1 MKFIYID
8 YGKNFINEIKKR
20 KPDEKTIIV
29 FSDYFLKNSYM
40 KNREKNILVLE
51 PEYFTLEEFQKKIF
65 ITEKL
70 ILTEAKRPLTLF
82 RVLTKD
88 LKEKLKME
96 NYYDIIDFADLFF
109 KYYKELYSAMEEKPE
124 GLEAWQKEYIEKFE
138 ILKEVYDKYL
148 LENDFIPSDW
158 IENIENYKEDY
169 TKNYKKIIFAD
180 IPYFTP
186 LMREVLKKI
195 ETVCEVEI
203 ILQIPKED
211 YNEKLFKIEKVSLVK
226 KKEDINIKIY
236 EHSDEISEIF
246 NMIYLGKSKNHKRK
260 DIFSPV
266 PEKNN
271 YHKIFPR
278 YFVSQKLKTLDDT
291 KLYKFMKIQNELL
304 LSLEPKKRYG
314 ISSEELKKALSNEI
328 FRKIYNIDSEA
339 VKKFKKIF
347 DDEYRYI
354 DEKIFENIGYLFKT
368 DEKTEEEILKD
379 VKEILDVFKK
389 IYSDLKEISTYTTVS
404 EFVENIKRIGFEK
417 FREENYLDIVEK
429 FYQAVDNIKSSERLC
444 GRNGFKSLFETGT
457 GANLYTLFIKYM
469 EGVEIKEVERDEKD
483 KILGVVKNISEARL
497 NNFDIKNSETYFI
510 DIDSSSI
517 PGNLKDNLNF
527 TEIQREKNSFMTF
540 EDKRNIIKY
549 RFIQG
554 IFNSRNCVIFTRK
567 DANGE
572 KESSS
577 FLDEIMMKYNLSPEK
592 VNPLSKDDIFE
603 ILRKNLLKNENQIPE
618 KLSGD
623 YFILEK
629 SSSDFKDNKMV
640 LGTYDLIDLEK
651 CQYRYFL
658 KSRAEI
664 FGESDDIY
672 GTSLRFLGI
681 VVHKIF
687 EKITDKIYMNIKN
700 YNNFYVDEKYVNETA
715 EGILL
720 ENKMKIPVYLDLFFQ
735 EIMFPKIKENIF
747 KFYREIERELAGK
760 KIKIFWSEKGKTENV
775 SFLSDKMDIFITG
788 RADLVIETEDGEKY
802 IVDYKT
808 GGKKGE
814 QLDIYSIIMY
824 GDENAAKKIIYNAVQ
839 GEYEKLTKTDITKE
853 KLMEEFENFIE
864 SSEYR
869 RAEKKSACT
878 LCEYGNICR
887 REGI

>member
-1 MKFIYID
+1 M
-8 YGKNFINEIKKR
+8 
-20 KPDEKTIIV
+20 
-29 FSDYFLKNSYM
+29 
-40 KNREKNILVLE
+40 
-51 PEYFTLEEFQKKIF
+51 
-65 ITEKL
+65 
-70 ILTEAKRPLTLF
+70 
-82 RVLTKD
+82 
-88 LKEKLKME
+88 
-96 NYYDIIDFADLFF
+96 
-109 KYYKELYSAMEEKPE
+109 
-124 GLEAWQKEYIEKFE
+124 
-138 ILKEVYDKYL
+138 
-148 LENDFIPSDW
+148 
-158 IENIENYKEDY
+158 
-169 TKNYKKIIFAD
+169 
-180 IPYFTP
+180 
-186 LMREVLKKI
+186 
-195 ETVCEVEI
+195 
-203 ILQIPKED
+203 
-211 YNEKLFKIEKVSLVK
+211 
-226 KKEDINIKIY
+226 
-236 EHSDEISEIF
+236 
-246 NMIYLGKSKNHKRK
+246 
-260 DIFSPV
+260 
-266 PEKNN
+266 
-271 YHKIFPR
+271 
-278 YFVSQKLKTLDDT
+278 
-291 KLYKFMKIQNELL
+291 
-304 LSLEPKKRYG
+304 
-314 ISSEELKKALSNEI
+314 
-328 FRKIYNIDSEA
+328 
-339 VKKFKKIF
+339 
-347 DDEYRYI
+347 
-354 DEKIFENIGYLFKT
+354 
-368 DEKTEEEILKD
+368 
-379 VKEILDVFKK
+379 
-389 IYSDLKEISTYTTVS
+389 
-404 EFVENIKRIGFEK
+404 ENIKKIGFEK

-444 GRNGFKSLFETGT
+444 GKNGFKSLFETGT
-457 GANLYTLFIKYM
+457 GANLYILLIKYM
-469 EGVEIKEVERDEKD
+469 EGVEIKEVEREGD
-483 KILGVVKNISEARL
+483 KVLGIIKNISEARL
-497 NNFDIKNSETYFI
+497 NNFDMKNSETYFI

-527 TEIQREKNSFMTF
+527 TEVQREKNNFMTF

-567 DANGE
+567 DADGE
-572 KESSS
+572 KESSP
-577 FLDEIMMKYNLSPEK
+577 FLDELMMKYNLSPEK
-592 VNPLSKDDIFE
+592 INPLSKDDIFE
-603 ILRKNLLKNENQIPE
+603 ILRKNLLKDENQISE
-618 KLSGD
+618 KLSED

-664 FGESDDIY
+664 FGESDNTY

-808 GGKKGE
+808 GGRKSE

-824 GDENAAKKIIYNAVQ
+824 GNENAAKKIIYNAVQ

-853 KLMEEFENFIE
+853 KLMEEFENFID

>member
-1 MKFIYID
+1 
-8 YGKNFINEIKKR
+8 
-20 KPDEKTIIV
+20 
-29 FSDYFLKNSYM
+29 
-40 KNREKNILVLE
+40 
-51 PEYFTLEEFQKKIF
+51 
-65 ITEKL
+65 
-70 ILTEAKRPLTLF
+70 
-82 RVLTKD
+82 
-88 LKEKLKME
+88 
-96 NYYDIIDFADLFF
+96 
-109 KYYKELYSAMEEKPE
+109 
-124 GLEAWQKEYIEKFE
+124 
-138 ILKEVYDKYL
+138 
-148 LENDFIPSDW
+148 
-158 IENIENYKEDY
+158 
-169 TKNYKKIIFAD
+169 
-180 IPYFTP
+180 
-186 LMREVLKKI
+186 
-195 ETVCEVEI
+195 
-203 ILQIPKED
+203 
-211 YNEKLFKIEKVSLVK
+211 
-226 KKEDINIKIY
+226 
-236 EHSDEISEIF
+236 
-246 NMIYLGKSKNHKRK
+246 
-260 DIFSPV
+260 
-266 PEKNN
+266 
-271 YHKIFPR
+271 
-278 YFVSQKLKTLDDT
+278 
-291 KLYKFMKIQNELL
+291 MKIQNELL

-339 VKKFKKIF
+339 VKKFQKIF

-368 DEKTEEEILKD
+368 DEKTDEEVLEDI
-379 VKEILDVFKK
+379 KEISNIFRE

-404 EFVENIKRIGFEK
+404 EFVENIKKIGFEK

-444 GRNGFKSLFETGT
+444 GKNGFKSLFETGT
-457 GANLYTLFIKYM
+457 GANLYTLLIKYM
-469 EGVEIKEVERDEKD
+469 EGVEIKEVEREGD
-483 KILGVVKNISEARL
+483 KVLGIIKNISEARL
-497 NNFDIKNSETYFI
+497 NNFDMKNSETYFI

-527 TEIQREKNSFMTF
+527 TEIQREKNNFMTF

-567 DANGE
+567 DVDGE
-572 KESSS
+572 KESSP
-577 FLDEIMMKYNLSPEK
+577 FLDELMMKYNLSPEK
-592 VNPLSKDDIFE
+592 INPLSKDDIFE
-603 ILRKNLLKNENQIPE
+603 ILRKNLLKEENQILE
-618 KLSGD
+618 NLSED

-687 EKITDKIYMNIKN
+687 EKVTDKIYMNIKR
-700 YNNFYVDEKYVNETA
+700 YNNFYVDKEYVNEIVD
-715 EGILL
+715 GILL

-747 KFYREIERELAGK
+747 KFYREIEKELAGK

-788 RADLVIETEDGEKY
+788 RADLVIETEDDEKY

-824 GDENAAKKIIYNAVQ
+824 GDENAAHKIIYNAVQ

-864 SSEYR
+864 GSEYR

-878 LCEYGNICR
+878 LCEYKNICR

>member
-1 MKFIYID
+1 
-8 YGKNFINEIKKR
+8 
-20 KPDEKTIIV
+20 
-29 FSDYFLKNSYM
+29 
-40 KNREKNILVLE
+40 
-51 PEYFTLEEFQKKIF
+51 
-65 ITEKL
+65 
-70 ILTEAKRPLTLF
+70 
-82 RVLTKD
+82 
-88 LKEKLKME
+88 
-96 NYYDIIDFADLFF
+96 
-109 KYYKELYSAMEEKPE
+109 
-124 GLEAWQKEYIEKFE
+124 
-138 ILKEVYDKYL
+138 
-148 LENDFIPSDW
+148 
-158 IENIENYKEDY
+158 
-169 TKNYKKIIFAD
+169 
-180 IPYFTP
+180 
-186 LMREVLKKI
+186 
-195 ETVCEVEI
+195 
-203 ILQIPKED
+203 
-211 YNEKLFKIEKVSLVK
+211 
-226 KKEDINIKIY
+226 
-236 EHSDEISEIF
+236 
-246 NMIYLGKSKNHKRK
+246 
-260 DIFSPV
+260 
-266 PEKNN
+266 
-271 YHKIFPR
+271 
-278 YFVSQKLKTLDDT
+278 
-291 KLYKFMKIQNELL
+291 MKIQNELL

-339 VKKFKKIF
+339 VKKFQKIF

-368 DEKTEEEILKD
+368 DEKTDEEVLEDI
-379 VKEILDVFKK
+379 KEISNIFRE

-404 EFVENIKRIGFEK
+404 EFVENIKKIGFEK

-444 GRNGFKSLFETGT
+444 GKNGFKSLFETGT
-457 GANLYTLFIKYM
+457 GANLYTLLIKYM

-483 KILGVVKNISEARL
+483 KILGIIKNISEARL
-497 NNFDIKNSETYFI
+497 NNFDMKNSETYFI

-527 TEIQREKNSFMTF
+527 TEVQREKNNFMTF

-567 DANGE
+567 DTDGE
-572 KESSS
+572 KESSP
-577 FLDEIMMKYNLSPEK
+577 FLDELMMKYNLSPEK
-592 VNPLSKDDIFE
+592 ITPLSKDDIFE
-603 ILRKNLLKNENQIPE
+603 ILRKSLLKEENQISE
-618 KLSGD
+618 KLSED

-687 EKITDKIYMNIKN
+687 EKITDKIYMNIKR
-700 YNNFYVDEKYVNETA
+700 YNNFHIDEEYVNEIVD
-715 EGILL
+715 GILL

-824 GDENAAKKIIYNAVQ
+824 GDENAAHKIIYNAVQ

-878 LCEYGNICR
+878 LCEYKNICR

>member
-1 MKFIYID
+1 
-8 YGKNFINEIKKR
+8 
-20 KPDEKTIIV
+20 
-29 FSDYFLKNSYM
+29 
-40 KNREKNILVLE
+40 
-51 PEYFTLEEFQKKIF
+51 
-65 ITEKL
+65 
-70 ILTEAKRPLTLF
+70 
-82 RVLTKD
+82 
-88 LKEKLKME
+88 
-96 NYYDIIDFADLFF
+96 
-109 KYYKELYSAMEEKPE
+109 
-124 GLEAWQKEYIEKFE
+124 
-138 ILKEVYDKYL
+138 
-148 LENDFIPSDW
+148 
-158 IENIENYKEDY
+158 
-169 TKNYKKIIFAD
+169 
-180 IPYFTP
+180 
-186 LMREVLKKI
+186 
-195 ETVCEVEI
+195 
-203 ILQIPKED
+203 
-211 YNEKLFKIEKVSLVK
+211 
-226 KKEDINIKIY
+226 
-236 EHSDEISEIF
+236 
-246 NMIYLGKSKNHKRK
+246 MIYLGKSKNHKRK

-266 PEKNN
+266 PEKNS

-339 VKKFKKIF
+339 VKKFQKIF
-347 DDEYRYI
+347 DDECRYI

-368 DEKTEEEILKD
+368 DEKTDEEVLEDI
-379 VKEILDVFKK
+379 KEISNIFRE
-389 IYSDLKEISTYTTVS
+389 IYSDLKEISTYATVS
-404 EFVENIKRIGFEK
+404 EFVENIKKIGFEK

-444 GRNGFKSLFETGT
+444 GKNGFKSLFETGT
-457 GANLYTLFIKYM
+457 GANLYTLLIKYM
-469 EGVEIKEVERDEKD
+469 EGVEIKEVEREGD
-483 KILGVVKNISEARL
+483 KVLGIIKNISEARL
-497 NNFDIKNSETYFI
+497 NNFDMKNCETYFI

-527 TEIQREKNSFMTF
+527 TEIQREKNNFMTF

-554 IFNSRNCVIFTRK
+554 IFNSRSCVIFTRK
-567 DANGE
+567 DADGE
-572 KESSS
+572 KESSP
-577 FLDEIMMKYNLSPEK
+577 FLDELMMKYNLSPEK
-592 VNPLSKDDIFE
+592 INPLSKDDIFE
-603 ILRKNLLKNENQIPE
+603 ILRKNLLKDENQISE
-618 KLSGD
+618 KLSED

-687 EKITDKIYMNIKN
+687 EKITDKIYMNIKR
-700 YNNFYVDEKYVNETA
+700 YNNFYVDKEYVNEIVDR
-715 EGILL
+715 ILL

-747 KFYREIERELAGK
+747 KFYREIEKELAGK

-788 RADLVIETEDGEKY
+788 RADLVIETEDDEKY

-824 GDENAAKKIIYNAVQ
+824 GDENAAHKIIYNAVQ

-864 SSEYR
+864 GSEYR

-878 LCEYGNICR
+878 LCEYKNICR